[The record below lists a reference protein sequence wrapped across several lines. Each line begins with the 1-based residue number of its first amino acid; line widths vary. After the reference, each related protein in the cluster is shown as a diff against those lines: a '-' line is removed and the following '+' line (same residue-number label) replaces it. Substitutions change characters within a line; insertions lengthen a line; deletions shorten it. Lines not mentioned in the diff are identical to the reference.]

1 VFFEIR
7 HALNGGN
14 ILARRTDHLEMG
26 LIATASLAFA
36 IVLVRV
42 RGLFG
47 ERLSA
52 VASLIFK
59 AASFAVVLFGLVLIH
74 NPWLSGEAILGGAV
88 FNSLLPSYLLPAG
101 LAALLAYYEAPRRS
115 PVHVRATAALALLL
129 QLLYVALEIRRLFQ
143 GPIVSADLPTG
154 QAEQWSYS
162 VALLVLGI
170 AILALGF
177 VRNSRFLRLGS
188 AAYIGLA
195 VLKVFIFDLSNLEGV
210 TRALSFIGLG
220 LVLVG
225 IALAYQKLL
234 ARRLPP
240 PAPPQPA

>member
-1 VFFEIR
+1 
-7 HALNGGN
+7 
-14 ILARRTDHLEMG
+14 
-26 LIATASLAFA
+26 
-36 IVLVRV
+36 
-42 RGLFG
+42 
-47 ERLSA
+47 
-52 VASLIFK
+52 
-59 AASFAVVLFGLVLIH
+59 
-74 NPWLSGEAILGGAV
+74 
-88 FNSLLPSYLLPAG
+88 
-101 LAALLAYYEAPRRS
+101 
-115 PVHVRATAALALLL
+115 VRATAALALLL

-143 GPIVSADLPTG
+143 GPIVSADLPTS

-162 VALLVLGI
+162 VGLLVLGI
-170 AILALGF
+170 ALLALGF

-240 PAPPQPA
+240 PAPAQPA